1 MKRFLIYLLSSFS
14 FALYANNDT
23 IILNHE
29 ATSKMYLGQYIAIYE
44 DKDATFTIQ
53 DILELPHDAFKKSSN
68 TVPNLGV
75 SSSAHWLRFW
85 VKNTSKYAKYILF
98 LDQSTLDDIRVYHK
112 DDSGEMHELRGG
124 EIVPVSLNNAV
135 EYHNAFEIL
144 RNSGSV
150 TEFYVRLQG
159 GEHIHAPLRV
169 LHADNFKKIVFI
181 KNLFSGIFI
190 GIFIALVLYNFFVF
204 LSIKDKSY
212 LFYVGYLIIVCF
224 AQLNFQGY
232 GTLLIWGD
240 AVFMS
245 QYAVY
250 FLSALTAIL
259 AIEFMRSFLV
269 TKNTMRKWDKFFPL
283 FHLIYLVAI
292 LAAVLGEYQVSYVII
307 QINASLAA
315 TYMLVVAV
323 MLAKKGSRPA
333 RFFLLAWVVFLI
345 GVTLFVLK
353 DINLLPYNFITVY
366 TMHIGS
372 AIEVILLSFALA
384 DKINILKREKEMSQA
399 NEIRVMI
406 ANKRIVEEQNINL
419 ERKVKERAFELQK
432 TMDNLTH
439 AQTTLVESEKM
450 ASLGQLTAGIA
461 HEINN
466 PINFVSSNI
475 YPFKLD
481 FEDLLSVLNKYDQL
495 FDGAELEKVLE
506 EVKSTK
512 QEIDY
517 DYVINEIYQLMNGI
531 EDGANRTAEIVK
543 GLKTFAYLD
552 EAERKLADI
561 NEGIRSTLVL
571 LSSSYKD
578 DMQLFTHLGI
588 LPEVECFPGK
598 LNQVFM
604 NILSN
609 AIQAVKAK
617 KEKSANDHIMVSS
630 EIKNEEV
637 IIIIKDTGMGMSE
650 EVKSKIFEPF
660 FTTKDVGQGTG
671 LGLSIVYSIIKKH
684 EGSIDVESEKGV
696 GTTFTIKLPINITP
710 ESEINTK

>member
-1 MKRFLIYLLSSFS
+1 MKKILVCILLLVSFPLL
-14 FALYANNDT
+14 AQVD
-23 IILNHE
+23 IIVLNHNQTGE
-29 ATSKMYLGQYIAIYE
+29 MFLGQFIEIYE
-44 DKDATFTIQ
+44 DNTGDISIQ
-53 DILELPHDAFKKSSN
+53 DVLELPDEKFQRSFE

-75 SSSAHWLRFW
+75 SASAHWLRFH
-85 VKNTSKYAKYILF
+85 VENASELNKYILF
-98 LDQSTLDDIRVYHK
+98 FDQSTLDDIRVYFMDHT
-112 DDSGEMHELRGG
+112 GEIIALRGG
-124 EIVPVSLNNAV
+124 EIIPKSMNNAV

-144 RNSGSV
+144 RSKGTV
-150 TEFYVRLQG
+150 TTFYVRLQG
-159 GEHIHAPLRV
+159 GEHIHAPLRI
-169 LHADNFKKIVFI
+169 LHYEKFKRIVFV

-190 GIFIALVLYNFFVF
+190 GIFIALVLYNFFVY
-204 LSIKDKSY
+204 LSIKDRSY
-212 LFYVGYLIIVCF
+212 LIYVGYLIIVCL

-232 GTLLIWGD
+232 GTLLLWGD
-240 AVFMS
+240 AVFLS

-269 TKNTMRKWDKFFPL
+269 TKNTMRAWDKFFPL
-283 FHLIYLVAI
+283 FHIIYLVAI
-292 LAAVLGEYQVSYVII
+292 IAAVFGKYQVSYVII

-315 TYMLVVAV
+315 TYMLVVSIL
-323 MLAKKGSRPA
+323 LAQKGSRPA

-353 DINLLPYNFITVY
+353 DINVLPYNFITVY
-366 TMHIGS
+366 TMPVGS
-372 AIEVILLSFALA
+372 AIEAILLSFALA
-384 DKINILKREKEMSQA
+384 DKINILKREKELSQA

-406 ANKRIVEEQNINL
+406 ANKRIVEEQNVNL
-419 ERKVKERAFELQK
+419 EKKVKERTFELQK
-432 TMDNLTH
+432 AMDNLTH
-439 AQTTLVESEKM
+439 AQTNLVESEKM

-475 YPFKLD
+475 YPLKLD
-481 FEDLLSVLNKYDQL
+481 FEDLLSVLKKYDQL
-495 FDGAELEKVLE
+495 FDGVELDKVLE
-506 EVKSTK
+506 EVKNTK
-512 QEIDY
+512 QEIDF

-578 DMQLFTHLGI
+578 EMQLFAHLGI
-588 LPEVECFPGK
+588 LPEIECFPGK

-604 NILSN
+604 NIFSN
-609 AIQAVKAK
+609 AIQAVKSK
-617 KEKSANDHIMVSS
+617 KEKTPNDHIMVST
-630 EIKNEEV
+630 EIVDDQVV
-637 IIIIKDTGMGMSE
+637 IVIKDTGMGMSE

-684 EGSIDVESEKGV
+684 EGTIDVESEKGV
-696 GTTFTIKLPINITP
+696 GTTFTIKLPVNAP
-710 ESEINTK
+710 PDADKKG